1 MILDDL
7 EDNYPTQGVMK
18 DYAAALGLTY
28 KQVRGWF
35 FERRRKEKNEN
46 GMRVS
51 PSKRIVRAKYG
62 IGIMAAKKII
72 RRVSLAD
79 HTRGNGA
86 SSSKYI
92 RGLRAQHWRCFDNH
106 DMRTVERERILNEDL
121 LTPDHI
127 LKKVF
132 RKDGPPL
139 GVEFD
144 SLPSSSF
151 CRCAGI
157 LWHHHFSVSLLSY
170 ILSFCVG
177 LPY

>member
-1 MILDDL
+1 MILGDA
-7 EDNYPTQGVMK
+7 EDNYPTQRVMK

-46 GMRVS
+46 GMGVS
-51 PSKRIVRAKYG
+51 SSKKLVRAKNG
-62 IGIMAAKKII
+62 IGVVAAKKII
-72 RRVSLAD
+72 RRVGLAA
-79 HTRGNGA
+79 HCRGNM
-86 SSSKYI
+86 SSSSTYN
-92 RGLRAQHWRCFDNH
+92 RACLGAHHWHCFRNH
-106 DMRTVERERILNEDL
+106 DSRAVERGKILNEDL
-121 LTPDHI
+121 STTDYI

-151 CRCAGI
+151 CHCTGM
-157 LWHHHFSVSLLSY
+157 LWHFHSSVSLLTY
-170 ILSFCVG
+170 IL
-177 LPY
+177 